1 MIKIYLLTV
10 LIGVIAGMSHLN
22 LGRKSPERE
31 A

>member
-22 LGRKSPERE
+22 LGHKSPERE